1 MQVWFP
7 KRTEFPIPLWMRIF
21 AGSLAVLAGILLL
34 KHPLDFMWVQQLC
47 LGTWCFAMPPLRE
60 PGESK
65 REYWKKP
72 RMILS
77 LLLLIGSMGG
87 ALHSLY
93 ILYGR

>member
-1 MQVWFP
+1 M
-7 KRTEFPIPLWMRIF
+7 KIS
-21 AGSLAVLAGILLL
+21 AGSFSMLVGILLL

-47 LGTWCFAMPPLRE
+47 LGIWLLFVMPPLRR

-72 RMILS
+72 RVILS
-77 LLLLIGSMGG
+77 LLLLIAAMGG
-87 ALHSLY
+87 ALHTLY